1 MGCSLEQVRGLRP
14 MEDPDAAL
22 PFIRAILGALRAEV
36 GSAATVLGFVG
47 APWTLAAYAV
57 EGSSNRQGLSYFKP

>member
-1 MGCSLEQVRGLRP
+1 MEQVRDLRP

-22 PFIRAILGALRAEV
+22 PFIRQILGALRAEV

-57 EGSSNRQGLSYFKP
+57 EGSANRRGTAA